1 MKKMFSFKGKI
12 TETDDMTKQ
21 EQKKNST
28 GQADMFPTGRECGS
42 QTLGT
47 AFPSLGNPVPG

>member
-12 TETDDMTKQ
+12 TETDDKTKQ

-42 QTLGT
+42 QHLVTG
-47 AFPSLGNPVPG
+47 FPRLGNGIPG

>member
-12 TETDDMTKQ
+12 TETDDKTKQ

-42 QTLGT
+42 QRLATG
-47 AFPSLGNPVPG
+47 FPRLGNGIPG

>member
-12 TETDDMTKQ
+12 TETDDKTKQ

-28 GQADMFPTGRECGS
+28 GQADMFPTGREWDS
-42 QTLGT
+42 QMLGT
-47 AFPSLGNPVPG
+47 TFPRLGNGIPG

>member
-12 TETDDMTKQ
+12 TETDDKTKQ

-28 GQADMFPTGRECGS
+28 GQADMFPTGRECDS

-47 AFPSLGNPVPG
+47 AFPSLGNPVPR

>member
-12 TETDDMTKQ
+12 TETDDKTKQ

-42 QTLGT
+42 QKVCT
-47 AFPSLGNPVPG
+47 AIPSLVNTVTG